1 MRRVAIF
8 SFGCA
13 FLLLSACL
21 TLAGEVKSGV
31 VKQSNK
37 TTIQD
42 PVALGQMWLTTVDQG
57 KYDKSW
63 EMASTYLKSMVTKEQ
78 WMQTMSGRGSLG
90 ALVSRNL
97 KEKQYFTSLP
107 GAPDGEYYVLTFNTV
122 MKNKAVAVET
132 LTLMQD
138 KDGQLRAAG
147 YFIK

>member
-1 MRRVAIF
+1 MHKLVIF
-8 SFGCA
+8 SCGCA
-13 FLLLSACL
+13 VLFLSAS
-21 TLAGEVKSGV
+21 LAVAEE
-31 VKQSNK
+31 VKQSVN